1 MELRYIQLP
10 CGVVNNR
17 VKEKKIHLN
26 LLPNN
31 KKHVL
36 FDQLSHSVHL
46 ENPTNW
52 DVVSNRI
59 NDKETLQKYLLAT
72 GILKCSIQDSL
83 DIIVG
88 DDGKLSDAA
97 VCRQYLVWWKKQT
110 LSLMFLKIL
119 QNLTHKI
126 Q

>member
-1 MELRYIQLP
+1 MIFKKILKMELRYIQLP

-46 ENPTNW
+46 ENPTN
-52 DVVSNRI
+52 
-59 NDKETLQKYLLAT
+59 
-72 GILKCSIQDSL
+72 
-83 DIIVG
+83 
-88 DDGKLSDAA
+88 
-97 VCRQYLVWWKKQT
+97 
-110 LSLMFLKIL
+110 
-119 QNLTHKI
+119 
-126 Q
+126 

>member
-26 LLPNN
+26 LLQNN

-46 ENPTNW
+46 ENPTN
-52 DVVSNRI
+52 
-59 NDKETLQKYLLAT
+59 
-72 GILKCSIQDSL
+72 
-83 DIIVG
+83 
-88 DDGKLSDAA
+88 
-97 VCRQYLVWWKKQT
+97 
-110 LSLMFLKIL
+110 
-119 QNLTHKI
+119 
-126 Q
+126 